1 MTAFGKTLVG
11 RFLKGAAKVVLP
23 VVGAVTGIG
32 AISGIAKGIG
42 AVAGIGGAVKTA
54 GAVSAGIAGGLRK
67 VIDKVGVSAVNLA
80 TGTTQAER
88 IEVREVKQ
96 ATKAEQDKWDQVD
109 RLVKAGLDRAQAL
122 LKVGVTDEEVTLAE
136 YQGVTSKPDN
146 KLLIYAGLG
155 LAGLLVLPKL
165 LKR

>member
-23 VVGAVTGIG
+23 VVGAITGIG

-42 AVAGIGGAVKTA
+42 AVAGVGGTVKAVA
-54 GAVSAGIAGGLRK
+54 GAAGTVVSTAKK

-88 IEVREVKQ
+88 IEVREVKA
-96 ATKAEQDKWDQVD
+96 ATKAEQDKWEQVD
-109 RLVKAGLDRAQAL
+109 RLVKAGLDRASAL
-122 LKVGVTDEEVTLAE
+122 LKVGVSDENVKLTD
-136 YQGVTSKPDN
+136 YQGVKSTDN

-155 LAGLLVLPKL
+155 LAGLLILPKI